1 MKLFHQLLS
10 KALKEFLAKVLFRRV
25 SSVSTEEITG
35 RFIFSSSHFNS
46 LGAKYAAFMP
56 RNGETSVFCISSISN
71 DEIWD
76 IGVNHVGKN
85 MEPSLK
91 ARADIICGRVQ
102 EIGLDVISETSTHP
116 LHANIINWP
125 IERDE
130 KLELAIDLAKAS
142 TFHKKIT

>member
-1 MKLFHQLLS
+1 M
-10 KALKEFLAKVLFRRV
+10 LKEFLAKVLLRKER
-25 SSVSTEEITG
+25 SVSIEENTG

-46 LGAKYAAFMP
+46 LGAKHAAFMP

-91 ARADIICGRVQ
+91 AHADIICGRVQ
-102 EIGLDVISETSTHP
+102 EIGLDVISETSSHP
-116 LHANIINWP
+116 LHANITHWP
-125 IERDE
+125 MERDE
-130 KLELAIDLAKAS
+130 KLALAIDLAKAS
-142 TFHKKIT
+142 TFHKKII

>member
-10 KALKEFLAKVLFRRV
+10 KVLKEFLAKVPFRKL
-25 SSVSTEEITG
+25 SSISTEENTS

-76 IGVNHVGKN
+76 IGINHVGKN
-85 MEPSLK
+85 MKPSLK

-102 EIGLDVISETSTHP
+102 EIGLDVISETSSHP
-116 LHANIINWP
+116 LHANITNWP
-125 IERDE
+125 LERDE
-130 KLELAIDLAKAS
+130 KLALAIDLAKAS
-142 TFHKKIT
+142 TFHKNII